1 MQYGKLALGL
11 VVAAGI
17 GVACSDSGTT
27 APQIVLETFVANM
40 TGAKERPTP
49 VTSTTTGTGTFVFE
63 QTGEISYSVVVP
75 STTPLATLPTGLHIH
90 GPADTSQVAGILVGF
105 NGFAQALSG
114 TIAVGTI
121 RGVSATVSLD
131 SLKAL
136 IRNRRVYLNLHTA
149 TNPGG
154 EIRGQLV
161 LVP

>member
-27 APQIVLETFVANM
+27 AVPIVLETFVANM

-49 VTSTTTGTGTFVFE
+49 NTSTATGTGTFVFE
-63 QTGEISYSVVVP
+63 QTGEISYRVVVP
-75 STTPLATLPTGLHIH
+75 TATPLATPPTGLHIH
-90 GPADTSQVAGILVGF
+90 APADTSQAAGIIVGF

-114 TIAVGTI
+114 TMAEGTI
-121 RGVSATVSLD
+121 RGVSAAVSLD

-149 TNPGG
+149 ANPGG

>member
-1 MQYGKLALGL
+1 MHYGKLALGV

-27 APQIVLETFVANM
+27 VPPIALETFVAIM

-49 VTSTTTGTGTFVFE
+49 NTSTATGTGTFVFE
-63 QTGEISYSVVVP
+63 QTGEITFSVVVP
-75 STTPLATLPTGLHIH
+75 SATPLSALPTGLHIH
-90 GPADTSQVAGILVGF
+90 APADTGQTAGVIVGF
-105 NGFAQALSG
+105 NGIAQALSG
-114 TIAVGTI
+114 TIAAGTI
-121 RGVSATVSLD
+121 RGVSAAVSLD

-136 IRNRRVYLNLHTA
+136 IRNRRVYLNLHT
-149 TNPGG
+149 TPNPGG